1 MVRGGSGNALGS
13 VGGATAS
20 VAAAA
25 AERVVAAGGDGAI
38 DRAEGVAPQERG
50 EDVEEVPERRRHGDV
65 RAAGEAELG
74 RAEGVQERGEGG
86 LRDEGRRARGADV
99 RAEATRGG
107 GGGAAGGRVALGE
120 ARGGARGEDEG
131 ARSHRGGRVVVA
143 IAVRASA
150 AARARAQV
158 EAGEVLRGE
167 AGLGAIR
174 AHALDARL
182 AARDGGER
190 RGDAHD
196 LPAALERRPVD
207 RHGGGHRRGRARA
220 EEPRRDLSAR
230 DGGEKSLPRTR
241 QFIRLVCH
249 QRVNSAPAAGPGPSS
264 FLHLLPPNHTPA
276 RASSRRR

>member
-1 MVRGGSGNALGS
+1 MPPVRRSS
-13 VGGATAS
+13 V
-20 VAAAA
+20 
-25 AERVVAAGGDGAI
+25 
-38 DRAEGVAPQERG
+38 
-50 EDVEEVPERRRHGDV
+50 
-65 RAAGEAELG
+65 
-74 RAEGVQERGEGG
+74 
-86 LRDEGRRARGADV
+86 GRRAYRSGGGRPARRGSS
-99 RAEATRGG
+99 RPRCRRPRGG
-107 GGGAAGGRVALGE
+107 DSGRRRRCRRR
-120 ARGGARGEDEG
+120 ARCARRSARGARGEDEG

-230 DGGEKSLPRTR
+230 DGGEKSFPRTR

-249 QRVNSAPAAGPGPSS
+249 QLVNSAPADGPGPSS